1 MAVSVRKKIFYHRKL
16 NLQKRL
22 ISFSAEILLLLISL
36 FLVRDDRANK
46 PTAKWIIYVWQMYVF
61 CDIECT
67 ASKIVII

>member
-46 PTAKWIIYVWQMYVF
+46 PTAKWIIYVLIAFVANGMCYV
-61 CDIECT
+61 T
-67 ASKIVII
+67 QNA